1 MSLTT
6 DTHDAPRKL
15 DGDTIAALVAAVSAA
30 KARGWTQ
37 DHLKRWFKARGVEV
51 YKAAVEGHEVPA
63 EVASAL
69 GAISVHGLPD
79 YPHAPNPDDIAWHIE
94 WLVAPARGAYD
105 DALVEIAWM
114 EFSTSLG
121 RDIWLARLFGL
132 DELQQAVEFA
142 VSKNIEG
149 LNIYIGAALRLP
161 DAKRNKRA
169 SAEDFYVATAVPID
183 IDKNYDATRANM
195 AAICDDGLVV
205 TTGLTPERRSQH
217 WTRLVEPCDS
227 DLEFGHAFRGLV
239 EHVGADMAVKDA
251 ARVMRLGGT
260 VSYPNARKV
269 GLGYCIELTTT
280 KINDA
285 AKPSSLDALKAL
297 APGEGPFERR
307 DYSARPQAD
316 GITRAGITQTGKVT
330 DGRERFF
337 ATKLLPRV
345 IRQFQAEYGS
355 DPSADELFESAFAIF
370 QEEADNTDERWTS
383 ADGQRELH
391 ARCANTIR
399 RLRIG
404 RMARIGLYSIDTGEG
419 QVEAEAAQ
427 ARFEETRYRPQVD
440 DVGTA
445 DVTANGEAA
454 APLWNLRAWHAS
466 VYSGPAPEIRWLCDG
481 TIPLGIPVLF
491 ASMGGLGKSFIA
503 IDLGLAIAV
512 EVVAGLSTR
521 PILGGEVVQT
531 GTAVILSAEDSKDS
545 IHRRLEKIDPE
556 GRRHQAPERL
566 IIVPL
571 PDAGGPK
578 PLIASDGKALS
589 MTPAFYALKAE
600 LMEIPDLKVI
610 VIDPLQ
616 AFVMADVNSDPA
628 AGQFMWSAFAS
639 LCAATGATLIIPHHM
654 RKDGAAS
661 IKTADQAREAIRGS
675 TALVDGARLAYA
687 LWKADAEDGR
697 EMCSRLDVDFAP
709 ERIAFGA
716 VVKANDQAN
725 REVQTYVRQESGL
738 LTDQTGKIVA
748 SRPSQAVSISQCQAI
763 VEEIGKAFDA
773 AMDGRG
779 EGYAISSQSGERQA
793 WKLVQRRTGCPAREA
808 KDLAAAWV
816 SNGIL
821 EMQTYNAKH
830 HRNALR
836 LVGRLG

>member
-15 DGDTIAALVAAVSAA
+15 DSDTIAALVAAVSAA

-51 YKAAVEGHEVPA
+51 YKAAVEGGEIPA

-105 DALVEIAWM
+105 DALVEIAY
-114 EFSTSLG
+114 EPAPDQG
-121 RDIWLARLFGL
+121 PRAARLFGL
-132 DELQQAVEFA
+132 DELQQALEFA

-149 LNIYIGAALRLP
+149 CNVYIGAALRLP
-161 DAKRNKRA
+161 DANRNKRA

-260 VSYPNARKV
+260 VAYPNARKV

-280 KINDA
+280 ITNENA
-285 AKPSSLDALKAL
+285 RPSSLEALKAL
-297 APGEGPFERR
+297 APGAAPSERR
-307 DYSARPQAD
+307 DYSSRPQAE
-316 GITRAGITQTGKVT
+316 GITRAGIMQTGKVT

-345 IRQFQAEYGS
+345 IRQFQTETGA
-355 DPSADELFESAFAIF
+355 DPTADELFESAFAIF
-370 QEEADNTDERWTS
+370 QEEADNTDPRWTS
-383 ADGQRELH
+383 ADGQRELK

-419 QVEAEAAQ
+419 QAEAEAAQ
-427 ARFEETRYRPQVD
+427 ARFEETRYRPQDEEGVRQTD
-440 DVGTA
+440 TPPDPDA
-445 DVTANGEAA
+445 P
-454 APLWNLRAWHAS
+454 PLWNLRAWHAS

-512 EVVAGLSTR
+512 EVVAGLSAR

-578 PLIASDGKALS
+578 PLIASDGKSLS

-654 RKDGAAS
+654 RKDGAAK
-661 IKTADQAREAIRGS
+661 IKTADEAREAIRGS

-725 REVQTYVRQESGL
+725 REMQTYVRQESGL
-738 LTDQTGKIVA
+738 LADNTARLAAA
-748 SRPSQAVSISQCQAI
+748 SRKRAGGPSMTDCQAI
-763 VEEIGKAFDA
+763 IDEIANSWTA
-773 AMDGRG
+773 ACEGRG
-779 EGYAISSQSGERQA
+779 EGWALHPNTAERQA
-793 WKLVQRRTGCPAREA
+793 WKLVQRRSGCATDEA
-808 KDLAAAWV
+808 KRLVADWNA
-816 SNGIL
+816 NGVIQ
-821 EMQTYNAKH
+821 MQEYNSKAHKT
-830 HRNALR
+830 ALR
-836 LVGRLG
+836 VLRRLG